1 MYSYFE
7 DRNRFHNTFGEYNI
21 KYECVKLPSL
31 LMLSSFNPLI
41 IKLKSFSFVYFPE
54 GYC

>member
-7 DRNRFHNTFGEYNI
+7 DRNRFHNTFGECNM

-31 LMLSSFNPLI
+31 LGCYHHTDM
-41 IKLKSFSFVYFPE
+41 
-54 GYC
+54 